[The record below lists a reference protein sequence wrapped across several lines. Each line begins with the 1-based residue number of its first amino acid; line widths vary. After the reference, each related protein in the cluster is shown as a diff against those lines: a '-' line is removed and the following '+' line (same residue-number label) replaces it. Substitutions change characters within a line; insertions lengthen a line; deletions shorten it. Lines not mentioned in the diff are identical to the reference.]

1 MSRGSSRF
9 LSDLYILYLAAIL
22 WFIVPVYGMGLAL
35 ILPSDVQGFDA
46 GLDIMGACAGLG
58 AFFWGARGGPLALSR
73 STIVYELG
81 SPVSRTRL
89 LSPALARQ
97 TLFGAMFAALAGVLM
112 LAINGGAEDGL
123 AGPARVS
130 AVCLSTA
137 AALVLQAAG
146 WLVVLRGHA
155 GPRRVLAAANTVVSL
170 ASAVFVASGGSLSS
184 NVGLALLAA
193 VVVVSGGVAVVGLQ
207 WVPIDV
213 LWKQAAALDAMRS
226 SMQTFDFHRV
236 LLDLRRASGPKRV
249 GRIRLARDWMPTA
262 LWRQFAALQHEAAN
276 HLGRILVAGFA
287 LAALVGFADGWQGIT
302 LLAIAGCAGFIG
314 LEFSGALA
322 ATADQRG
329 FVVHYPRGSA
339 YVLRTQLATML
350 VLTLGVAGI
359 MVGWQLPSQPSD
371 ASVAL
376 ILCGFGALG
385 AALQARLGSPDLGKL
400 VGTFGIGSLGP
411 ILWARAM
418 LGPAV
423 LMVGVVGLAH
433 RVWHHE
439 AGDPSPWVAVL
450 TAVAVAAS
458 LVATHPL
465 ERNPDD

>member
-22 WFIVPVYGMGLAL
+22 WFVVPVYGVGLSL
-35 ILPSDVQGFDA
+35 ILPSDVQSFDV
-46 GLDIMGACAGLG
+46 GLDIIGACAAVG
-58 AFFWGARGGPLALSR
+58 AFVWGAKGGPLALSR

-81 SPVSRTRL
+81 SPVSRTSL
-89 LSPALARQ
+89 LWPPLARQ
-97 TLFGAMFAALAGVLM
+97 TLFGGMLAALAGMLM
-112 LAINGGAEDGL
+112 LAMNGGAEDGL
-123 AGPARVS
+123 AIPARVS
-130 AVCLSTA
+130 AVCLGTA

-155 GPRRVLAAANTVVSL
+155 GPRRLLGGANAVASL
-170 ASAVFVASGGSLSS
+170 ATGVFVASGGSLSS
-184 NVGLALLAA
+184 NVGLVLLGAVA
-193 VVVVSGGVAVVGLQ
+193 VVSAGVAVVGLQ

-236 LLDLRRASGPKRV
+236 LLDLRRASGPKQVSRV
-249 GRIRLARDWMPTA
+249 RLARAWMPTA
-262 LWRQFAALQHEAAN
+262 LWRQLAAMQHEAAS
-276 HLGRILVAGFA
+276 HLGRLLVAGFA

-314 LEFSGALA
+314 LEFSGSLA

-350 VLTLGVAGI
+350 ALTLLVGGI
-359 MVGWQLPSQPSD
+359 MVGWQLPSQTSD

-376 ILCGFGALG
+376 LLCGFGALG

-400 VGTFGIGSLGP
+400 VGTFGIGALGP
-411 ILWARAM
+411 LLWGRAM

-423 LMVGVVGLAH
+423 LMFGTVGLAH
-433 RVWHHE
+433 HVWHRV
-439 AGDPSPWVAVL
+439 AGEPSLWVSPL
-450 TAVAVAAS
+450 VAVAIAAGI
-458 LVATHPL
+458 VAAYPL
-465 ERNPDD
+465 ERSSDD

>member
-1 MSRGSSRF
+1 MSRGGSRF

-35 ILPSDVQGFDA
+35 ILPSDVQSFDA
-46 GLDIMGACAGLG
+46 GLDIIGACAGLG

-73 STIVYELG
+73 SSIVYELG
-81 SPVSRTRL
+81 SPVSRTKL

-97 TLFGAMFAALAGVLM
+97 TLFAAMFAALAGVLM

-130 AVCLSTA
+130 AVCLGCA
-137 AALVLQAAG
+137 AALVLQAAT
-146 WLVVLRGHA
+146 WLVALRGHT
-155 GPRRVLAAANTVVSL
+155 GPRRVLASANAVASL
-170 ASAVFVASGGSLSS
+170 ATGVFVASGGSLSS
-184 NVGLALLAA
+184 NVGLAMLAA
-193 VVVVSGGVAVVGLQ
+193 VVTVSGAIAVFGLQ
-207 WVPIDV
+207 WVPVDV

-236 LLDLRRASGPKRV
+236 LLDLRRASGPKQASPF
-249 GRIRLARDWMPTA
+249 RLTRGWMPTA
-262 LWRQFAALQHEAAN
+262 LWRHFAAVQHEVVN
-276 HLGRILVAGFA
+276 HLGRLLVAGLA
-287 LAALVGFADGWQGIT
+287 LASLVGFADGWQGIT

-314 LEFSGALA
+314 LEFSGSLA

-339 YVLRTQLATML
+339 HVLRTQLVTML
-350 VLTLGVAGI
+350 AGVLCLAAV
-359 MVGWQLPSQPSD
+359 MVGWLLPSQPSN

-385 AALQARLGSPDLGKL
+385 AALQARLGSPDLGSL
-400 VGTFGIGSLGP
+400 AGTFGIGTLGP
-411 ILWARAM
+411 MLWARAM

-423 LMVGVVGLAH
+423 LMVGVIGLAH
-433 RVWHHE
+433 HVWHRGAE
-439 AGDPSPWVAVL
+439 DPSLWVAL
-450 TAVAVAAS
+450 LCGVAVAAS

-465 ERNPDD
+465 ERSPDD

>member
-46 GLDIMGACAGLG
+46 GLDILGACAGLG
-58 AFFWGARGGPLALSR
+58 ALTWGARGGPLALSR

-146 WLVVLRGHA
+146 WLVVLHGHA
-155 GPRRVLAAANTVVSL
+155 GPRRVLGAANIVVSL
-170 ASAVFVASGGSLSS
+170 ATPVFVASGGSLSS
-184 NVGLALLAA
+184 TVGLTLVAA

-249 GRIRLARDWMPTA
+249 GRIRLARDWMP
-262 LWRQFAALQHEAAN
+262 
-276 HLGRILVAGFA
+276 
-287 LAALVGFADGWQGIT
+287 
-302 LLAIAGCAGFIG
+302 
-314 LEFSGALA
+314 
-322 ATADQRG
+322 
-329 FVVHYPRGSA
+329 
-339 YVLRTQLATML
+339 
-350 VLTLGVAGI
+350 
-359 MVGWQLPSQPSD
+359 
-371 ASVAL
+371 
-376 ILCGFGALG
+376 
-385 AALQARLGSPDLGKL
+385 
-400 VGTFGIGSLGP
+400 
-411 ILWARAM
+411 
-418 LGPAV
+418 
-423 LMVGVVGLAH
+423 
-433 RVWHHE
+433 
-439 AGDPSPWVAVL
+439 
-450 TAVAVAAS
+450 
-458 LVATHPL
+458 
-465 ERNPDD
+465 